1 MATAAMNT
9 IIKIGTNAIAEL
21 TSVSGMELSADTLE
35 TTAFGSGGTRTF
47 IQGLK
52 DAGEVSVSG
61 FFAPGDAGQ
70 NAIYEAY
77 KSGALVNFSIIF
89 PAELGAEWDFSG
101 IVTGI
106 TTGAELEDL
115 VSFEATIKV
124 SGAPSL
130 GLTASAG
137 LSALSLAG
145 TGGTLSPTFANG
157 TYYYSFAGVTAT
169 SVTVT
174 ATAADHTLALYVD
187 GVFSQYLTSGSASSA
202 IAVSTG
208 SKKLTILANE
218 SGKTQKIYEIVVIK

>member
-1 MATAAMNT
+1 MST
-9 IIKIGTNAIAEL
+9 ILKIGTNAIAGL
-21 TSVSGMELSADTLE
+21 TSIGGLELSADTIE
-35 TTAFGSGGTRTF
+35 TTTLGTSGWRTF
-47 IQGLK
+47 MQGLK
-52 DAGEVSVSG
+52 DGGEVSLSG
-61 FFAPGDAGQ
+61 YFDTSDTGQ
-70 NAIYEAY
+70 NAIYNAFTA
-77 KSGALVNFSIIF
+77 GTAQTFAIIF
-89 PAELGAEWDFSG
+89 PSTLGAEWDFTG

-115 VSFEATIKV
+115 VSFEATVKV

-145 TGGTLSPTFANG
+145 AGGTLSPAFANG

-169 SVTVT
+169 SITVT
-174 ATAADHTLALYVD
+174 ATAVNHNLALYVD
-187 GVFSQYLTSGSASSA
+187 GVFSQILVSGAASNSIPVA
-202 IAVSTG
+202 AG